1 MEAASISKDEISIK
15 LFNLPIED
23 HSKGILDRL
32 RQWSLLEQSFTV
44 IERQSSC
51 VRNFGLLIIE
61 LYTIPPSVMVANYG
75 KTAATVYD
83 ATHGFQI
90 NIFRNPCLHKLA
102 AEVRIASIPSVL

>member
-32 RQWSLLEQSFTV
+32 RQWSLLEQSFRV

-83 ATHGFQI
+83 ATHGFRSIYLEIPVCI
-90 NIFRNPCLHKLA
+90 NWLLRSGLHRNLQL
-102 AEVRIASIPSVL
+102 